1 MTKKQVVLPALVL
14 VAVLFSVETGCGSS
28 ATTNRIL
35 NSIAVTPPAAN
46 AQNFPGGQVQFV
58 ATGSF
63 NKPPSPAPV
72 PFIAPYSGSW
82 LSSNPNVATINQ
94 SGVAQCMPGA
104 TGSVTIT
111 AIASSN
117 SAPGGAMSTA
127 VRGTA
132 ALTCP

>member
-14 VAVLFSVETGCGSS
+14 VAVLVSVETGCGSS

-35 NSIAVTPPAAN
+35 NSIAVTPPAAD
-46 AQNFPGGQVQFV
+46 AQNFPSGQVQFV

-63 NKPPSPAPV
+63 SKPPSPAVV

-82 LSSNPNVATINQ
+82 LSSNPNIATVNQ
-94 SGVAQCMPGA
+94 SGVAQCVPGTSGA
-104 TGSVTIT
+104 VTVT

-127 VRGTA
+127 VSGTA
-132 ALTCP
+132 TLTCP